1 MPSKTTGAA
10 GVAGRYA
17 TALFE
22 LAERDKALDAVAGDL
37 RALRQMTVESADLRR
52 LIVSPVISRDEQ
64 TKAVTTLADK
74 AGFNALTR
82 NILGVLAKNRR
93 LFALEAV
100 ISDFLARLSDSRG
113 EMTAE
118 VTSATPLSDSQ
129 LQAVAEA
136 LRAATGVKVSVETK
150 VDARLLGGLVV
161 RVGSRMVDSSLRTKL
176 QKLQLAMKGIG

>member
-1 MPSKTTGAA
+1 VPSKTTGAA

-22 LAERDKALDAVAGDL
+22 LAEREKSLDAVAADL
-37 RALRQMTVESADLRR
+37 RALRQMAVESADFAR
-52 LIVSPVISRDEQ
+52 LIVSPVVGRDEQ
-64 TKAVTTLADK
+64 AKAVTALAAK
-74 AGFNALTR
+74 AGFNALTG
-82 NILGVLAKNRR
+82 NFLGVLAKNRR
-93 LFALEAV
+93 LFALDAV

-118 VTSATPLSDSQ
+118 VTSASPLSDSQ
-129 LQAVAEA
+129 LKAVAES
-136 LRAATGVKVSVETK
+136 LRQSMGVKVAVETK

>member
-22 LAERDKALDAVAGDL
+22 LAERDKAFDAVAGDL

-52 LIVSPVISRDEQ
+52 LILSPVLSRDEQ
-64 TKAVTTLADK
+64 TKAVTALADK

-93 LFALEAV
+93 LFALDAV

-118 VTSATPLSDSQ
+118 VTSAAPLSDSQ
-129 LQAVAEA
+129 LKAVAEA
-136 LRAATGVKVSVETK
+136 LRESTGVKVSVETK